1 MAKAAAKRKTV
12 AERTAAAASAV
23 TAPAPVAT
31 PAPAVDP
38 TTMTAE
44 EVMAAIAA
52 LQAQGVEAP
61 TTPAPAAT
69 PEPEAPN
76 TTPVG
81 VASPKL
87 TNGMPDFSTLTEGA
101 PPAAATEVDWSK
113 VAKSTE
119 TPFYDSATGT
129 GPATADGPATQRV
142 DDTPATPAPAPAAS
156 NTSIDIKGF
165 MKEVAKLGADYGA
178 GVNSLPA
185 LAMRVLEAYPQVP
198 ELSKTKASTILGAF
212 NVASG
217 KKAGIEHKSAAV
229 QASKF
234 NQFLEIAKR
243 PDISAYDLMGKAIS
257 VIQEVAK
264 RDKSPL
270 RGSTYENMVSVARAQ
285 KGVQGRELTS
295 AEIEAA
301 IIPDKK
307 ERDPLEKL
315 GDLFKSL
322 RKAHDWAPA
331 SSKPG
336 VEDAYHAL
344 EDAIKAAG
352 GTVPEVKSDDE

>member
-1 MAKAAAKRKTV
+1 MAKAAAKKKTV
-12 AERTAAAASAV
+12 AERTAAASAAV
-23 TAPAPVAT
+23 TTPVPVAT

-61 TTPAPAAT
+61 ATPAPAV
-69 PEPEAPN
+69 PEPAPEA
-76 TTPVG
+76 
-81 VASPKL
+81 PKL
-87 TNGMPDFSTLTEGA
+87 TNGMPDFTTISEDA
-101 PPAAATEVDWSK
+101 PAAAPEPAADVDWSK
-113 VAKSTE
+113 VAKSAD
-119 TPFYDSATGT
+119 TPFYDSATGS
-129 GPATADGPATQRV
+129 GPATADGPATQRIA
-142 DDTPATPAPAPAAS
+142 DDTPAPVATPAQS
-156 NTSIDIKGF
+156 NTSVDIKGF

-198 ELSKTKASTILGAF
+198 ELAKTKASTILGAF
-212 NVASG
+212 TVASG
-217 KKAGIEHKSAAV
+217 KKAGIEHKSAGV

-243 PDISAYDLMGKAIS
+243 QDISAYDLMGKAIS

-264 RDKSPL
+264 REKSPL
-270 RGSTYENMVSVARAQ
+270 RGSTYENMVQVARVQ

-301 IIPDKK
+301 ITPDKK